1 MLRSMD
7 EVISYYEELTNRP
20 EGFSGPI
27 LKLRKEKKSLS
38 NDLSDFGLPRD
49 YLDFIDKYEVKG
61 VDIGYFWFTSGKDED
76 VHTYLSE
83 NNGENKNPIAPDDMI
98 DVASN
103 EADIMLVK
111 KGRHNHSDSSVYCL
125 DHIDGYS
132 AVPVKISHNIE
143 QLVLI
148 MSNFDKLF
156 LENSEG
162 GNFVDYDDAE
172 RKFTEILRSMRPRL
186 DDQMTA
192 ACIRTCD
199 F

>member
-7 EVISYYEELTNRP
+7 DVISYYEELTNRS

-49 YLDFIDKYEVKG
+49 YLDFVETYRVEG
-61 VDIGYFWFTSGKDED
+61 VMIGYFYFTSRKDED

-83 NNGENKNPIAPDDMI
+83 NNGENKNPIAPDDMVN
-98 DVASN
+98 VASN

-125 DHIDGYS
+125 SHIDLYS
-132 AVPVKISHNIE
+132 AVPEKISHNIE

-148 MSNFDKLF
+148 MSNFHKF
-156 LENSEG
+156 SLERG
-162 GNFVDYDDAE
+162 DDFSDPHGALK
-172 RKFTEILRSMRPRL
+172 KFTEILRSVRPRL
-186 DDQMTA
+186 DDQMIA
-192 ACIRTCD
+192 ACARTCN